1 MNSRGCLRGS
11 ETRAARRVVVDSSV
25 REDDKI
31 QLFLGSL
38 PSAAARIA
46 DRRSGRWMKTINRII
61 GAQIA
66 VTLAA
71 GSLAFLL
78 SENVHAAYSA
88 LIGGGIGFSTAWIY
102 ARKAFA
108 ARSEEPKELVK
119 AQYRAEVLKLAFTVI
134 LFAAAFGL
142 YREVATLPLL
152 LTYIAT
158 LAVYWV
164 ALLFV

>member
-1 MNSRGCLRGS
+1 
-11 ETRAARRVVVDSSV
+11 
-25 REDDKI
+25 
-31 QLFLGSL
+31 
-38 PSAAARIA
+38 
-46 DRRSGRWMKTINRII
+46 MKTVNRII

-71 GSLAFLL
+71 AALALLL
-78 SENVHAAYSA
+78 SENIHAAYSA
-88 LIGGGIGFSTAWIY
+88 LIGGSIGFLTAWVY
-102 ARKAFA
+102 ARKAFGA
-108 ARSEEPKELVK
+108 GSDEPKELVK
-119 AQYRAEVLKLAFTVI
+119 AHYRAEVLKLAFTVV

-142 YREVATLPLL
+142 YAEVATLPLL